1 MRGHKKSFCQG
12 RVWCRRSPASAEDA
26 AAHRHRRARHPAAAS
41 VGAPARLHPGELAGA
56 LGVHPSSVYRWCAKG
71 LLRADA
77 SAGFTLIK
85 LDEAIRFSREGPR
98 RT

>member
-1 MRGHKKSFCQG
+1 MPEVRQPVPKMLPLIATGA
-12 RVWCRRSPASAEDA
+12 RAIRPPPASV
-26 AAHRHRRARHPAAAS
+26 RRRAYT
-41 VGAPARLHPGELAGA
+41 PGELAGA

-71 LLRADA
+71 LLRADT